1 MKIAVLGTTLVLAA
15 GTLLIPTRL
24 RADDLDDALAALK
37 QAEPSKDV
45 AKIKE
50 LAAAAH
56 TTAKKYEGPAPAD
69 AEKESYE
76 ARQRYAKDV
85 DHYSEYA
92 LYALAIQ
99 ERGDPKVAIDL
110 INTLEQQNPKSDYLD
125 MPEALAVQV
134 DAAVARKQ
142 TDRAVA
148 LANRMIAA
156 ANKKPPEGVA
166 AADWER
172 TKTATLAQGYF
183 VIGTNACEHNK
194 FAEADRNL
202 RAALPLIKGNNAML
216 GPALFCLGVVNY
228 NLANLTASKA
238 KMVEAAKFSEQAAA
252 IPGPTQDQAYKNS
265 IAMKQAADKMR

>member
-1 MKIAVLGTTLVLAA
+1 MKLAVLGSTLVLAA
-15 GTLLIPTRL
+15 GALLMPTAL

-56 TTAKKYEGPAPAD
+56 ATAKKYEGPAPAD
-69 AEKESYE
+69 ADKEAYE
-76 ARQRYAKDV
+76 ARARYAKDV

-99 ERGDPKVAIDL
+99 ERGNPKVAIDL
-110 INTLEQQNPKSDYLD
+110 INTLEQQNPKSDYLES
-125 MPEALAVQV
+125 PEALAIQA
-134 DAAVARKQ
+134 DSAMERKQ

-156 ANKKPPEGVA
+156 VNKKAPEGTSE
-166 AADWER
+166 ADWDR
-172 TKTATLAQGYF
+172 TKSATLGQAYYI
-183 VIGTNACEHNK
+183 IGTNACEKNK

-202 RAALPLIKGNNAML
+202 RAGLPYFKGNNAML

-228 NLANLTASKA
+228 NLANLTNSKA

-265 IAMKQAADKMR
+265 IAMKQRADQMR

>member
-1 MKIAVLGTTLVLAA
+1 MKIAVLGTTLALAA
-15 GTLLIPTRL
+15 GALLIPTGL

-69 AEKESYE
+69 AEKDSYE

-99 ERGDPKVAIDL
+99 EHSNLGVAVDL
-110 INTLEQQNPKSDYLD
+110 LNTLGKQNPKSDYLEY
-125 MPEALAVQV
+125 PEALEIQA
-134 DAAVARKQ
+134 DSAVANKQ
-142 TDRAVA
+142 TERAA
-148 LANRMIAA
+148 AFANRMVAA
-156 ANKKPPEGVA
+156 ANKKAPEGTSD
-166 AADWER
+166 ADWER
-172 TKTATLAQGYF
+172 TKSNTLAKAHF
-183 VIGTNACEHNK
+183 ILGTSACERNK
-194 FAEADRNL
+194 FAEADREL
-202 RAALPLIKGNNAML
+202 RAGLPYFKSNNAML

-228 NLANLTASKA
+228 NLANLTNSKA
-238 KMVEAAKFSEQAAA
+238 KMLEAAKFSQEAAA

-265 IAMKQAADKMR
+265 IAMKQRADQMR

>member
-1 MKIAVLGTTLVLAA
+1 M
-15 GTLLIPTRL
+15 

-37 QAEPSKDV
+37 QAEPSKDS

-50 LAAAAH
+50 LASAAH
-56 TTAKKYEGPAPAD
+56 ATAQKYQGAPPAD
-69 AEKESYE
+69 ADKESYE
-76 ARQRYAKDV
+76 ARARYAKDV

-92 LYALAIQ
+92 LYAAAVQLRSEPQKAM
-99 ERGDPKVAIDL
+99 DL
-110 INTLEQQNPKSDYLD
+110 IVALEQQNSKSDYLEY
-125 MPEALAVQV
+125 PEAIAIQL

-142 TDRAVA
+142 SDRAVA

-156 ANKKPPEGVA
+156 ANKKAPDGIA
-166 AADWER
+166 AADWDR
-172 TKTATLAQGYF
+172 IKTATLAQGYF
-183 VIGTNACEHNK
+183 VVGTNACEKNQ
-194 FAEADRNL
+194 FAVSDRNL
-202 RAALPLIKGNNAML
+202 RAALPLIKGNNAMM

-228 NLANLTASKA
+228 NLANMTASTA